1 MHFYKNSLYSFAKL
15 SNVKFVDL
23 IGSKNMRL
31 SFPLITRS
39 DETFLFAL
47 YSTTR
52 ADEMALVPWNDEQK
66 HAFVQSQ
73 FQAQHNHYLLEY
85 PQGIFQ
91 TINSDNRQ
99 IGRLYVCESEDEI
112 QIIDLTLL
120 PEFRGQG
127 IGTQIITDILQTAKK
142 PVQIYLESFNQSIN
156 LFTRLGFQMISNEG
170 IYGLWECP
178 VSENKNLKTHNL
190 GK

>member
-1 MHFYKNSLYSFAKL
+1 LHFYKNSLYSFAKL

-52 ADEMALVPWNDEQK
+52 ADEMALVPWNEEQK
-66 HAFVQSQ
+66 DAFVQSQ
-73 FQAQHNHYLLEY
+73 FQAQQNHYFSEY
-85 PQGIFQ
+85 PNGKFQ
-91 TINSDNRQ
+91 TVSLDDQ
-99 IGRLYVCESEDEI
+99 KIGRLYICESEDEI
-112 QIIDLTLL
+112 HIIDLTIL

-127 IGTQIITDILQTAKK
+127 IGTQIITDILQTAEK

-156 LFTRLGFQMISNEG
+156 LFTRLGFQIIKDEG
-170 IYGLWECP
+170 IYHLWECQ
-178 VSENKNLKTHNL
+178 VSEDLKTQSL